1 MTLQKTNRTSI
12 MASFAT
18 LKSLSDVK
26 KYQSPYQILREFIN
40 YIIVSDSLYS
50 FSAVEMK
57 NCLNSHFSFSIPE
70 AVVKTAL
77 KNMPGANLTDG
88 IYTISKADLRSD
100 ELFEKTK
107 READEYETRII
118 QQLSEYISV
127 RTGNNTISDEILSQ
141 ELTYFLVEDVSSHS
155 TKYAEFIGEFVLKNE
170 QNKEIQECLN
180 KIRQG
185 SILYIGLSH
194 SIGETGSIAKP
205 LTLYLGTE
213 IIFSLVGYN
222 GEIFK
227 QFADD
232 FFTQIRTANSGK
244 TKKITLHY
252 FSEIKKE
259 IDEFFGTASEI
270 VEGKRHRLLD
280 KPAMKAITDGCHTA
294 ADVDVKK
301 SDFYHKLQYAFGI
314 TEDPQDNYYGEENFT
329 SNLESFDYYDD
340 DDKRKKKETA
350 VKLISHINKLRNGD
364 RFHSDLDSEHIIV
377 TNTKATLLISQEL
390 SEEIKTTEGLDKI
403 CNFAISLDRITSLIW
418 YKLGNGF
425 SKKDFPSSVNAAL
438 KARIVLSASIA
449 KNAEREFTKIKK
461 EYADGLID
469 DDQATSRII
478 TLRNKPVLPEDLQG
492 DDIDEV
498 MNFTPEYLSR
508 YEEHVKKNQKALKE
522 KEEVIENLKADS
534 ERKLSKKDETIAA
547 QANTIKDSS
556 EENALLRDELNMYHL
571 KEAEALR
578 KKNRWRNILRFIW
591 SIVWKLGVLVGITA
605 LAIYLESKY
614 NSKIPMYIS
623 MGVNAVGVIFTLWSA
638 LKKDKEKYLKKDS
651 GKSTSA

>member
-1 MTLQKTNRTSI
+1 

-194 SIGETGSIAKP
+194 SIGETGSIKKP

-213 IIFSLVGYN
+213 VLFSLAGYN
-222 GEIFK
+222 GAIFQ
-227 QFADD
+227 QFAND
-232 FFTQIRTANSGK
+232 FFAQVRIANSEK
-244 TKKITLHY
+244 
-252 FSEIKKE
+252 
-259 IDEFFGTASEI
+259 
-270 VEGKRHRLLD
+270 
-280 KPAMKAITDGCHTA
+280 
-294 ADVDVKK
+294 
-301 SDFYHKLQYAFGI
+301 
-314 TEDPQDNYYGEENFT
+314 
-329 SNLESFDYYDD
+329 
-340 DDKRKKKETA
+340 
-350 VKLISHINKLRNGD
+350 
-364 RFHSDLDSEHIIV
+364 
-377 TNTKATLLISQEL
+377 
-390 SEEIKTTEGLDKI
+390 
-403 CNFAISLDRITSLIW
+403 
-418 YKLGNGF
+418 
-425 SKKDFPSSVNAAL
+425 SKK
-438 KARIVLSASIA
+438 
-449 KNAEREFTKIKK
+449 
-461 EYADGLID
+461 
-469 DDQATSRII
+469 
-478 TLRNKPVLPEDLQG
+478 
-492 DDIDEV
+492 
-498 MNFTPEYLSR
+498 
-508 YEEHVKKNQKALKE
+508 
-522 KEEVIENLKADS
+522 VI
-534 ERKLSKKDETIAA
+534 
-547 QANTIKDSS
+547 
-556 EENALLRDELNMYHL
+556 
-571 KEAEALR
+571 
-578 KKNRWRNILRFIW
+578 
-591 SIVWKLGVLVGITA
+591 
-605 LAIYLESKY
+605 
-614 NSKIPMYIS
+614 P
-623 MGVNAVGVIFTLWSA
+623 
-638 LKKDKEKYLKKDS
+638 
-651 GKSTSA
+651 

>member
-18 LKSLSDVK
+18 LKSLSDVNN
-26 KYQSPYQILREFIN
+26 YQSPYQILREFIN

-194 SIGETGSIAKP
+194 SIGETGSIKKP

-213 IIFSLVGYN
+213 VLFSLAGYN
-222 GEIFK
+222 GAIFQ
-227 QFADD
+227 QFAND
-232 FFTQIRTANSGK
+232 FFAQVRIANSEK
-244 TKKITLHY
+244 SKKITLRY

-259 IDEFFGTASEI
+259 IDDFFGTASEI
-270 VEGKRHRLLD
+270 VECKRVRLLD
-280 KPAMKAITDGCHTA
+280 KPAMKAITEGCQTA
-294 ADVDVKK
+294 ADVDVKNLI
-301 SDFYHKLQYAFGI
+301 FI
-314 TEDPQDNYYGEENFT
+314 TNCNMVSALRKIPEMITTVKKT
-329 SNLESFDYYDD
+329 SPAIWRVLIMMMRKIRE
-340 DDKRKKKETA
+340 RKKKRRLNLSAILTSSVMGTA
-350 VKLISHINKLRNGD
+350 FVVISKLN
-364 RFHSDLDSEHIIV
+364 
-377 TNTKATLLISQEL
+377 TLL
-390 SEEIKTTEGLDKI
+390 
-403 CNFAISLDRITSLIW
+403 
-418 YKLGNGF
+418 
-425 SKKDFPSSVNAAL
+425 
-438 KARIVLSASIA
+438 
-449 KNAEREFTKIKK
+449 
-461 EYADGLID
+461 
-469 DDQATSRII
+469 
-478 TLRNKPVLPEDLQG
+478 
-492 DDIDEV
+492 
-498 MNFTPEYLSR
+498 
-508 YEEHVKKNQKALKE
+508 
-522 KEEVIENLKADS
+522 
-534 ERKLSKKDETIAA
+534 
-547 QANTIKDSS
+547 
-556 EENALLRDELNMYHL
+556 
-571 KEAEALR
+571 
-578 KKNRWRNILRFIW
+578 
-591 SIVWKLGVLVGITA
+591 
-605 LAIYLESKY
+605 
-614 NSKIPMYIS
+614 
-623 MGVNAVGVIFTLWSA
+623 
-638 LKKDKEKYLKKDS
+638 
-651 GKSTSA
+651 